1 MSWIRL
7 KMTHVHDLKSP
18 VSDSTVLPGWQDVAS
33 SPNSRCCFELGEP
46 GLSSAVPPEGGFVDL
61 NATCSH
67 DSHTLGTGVL
77 ACDMAVAAPV
87 AMANRTLFIRSSGS
101 EVVGRLGEVS
111 DVKSGRNGQSTTR
124 HCHLLLLLFSC
135 CRWTLSHKLRILWL
149 VMIDLWFF
157 IQSQFT
163 VDFMIGTNQRLQVWA
178 FLANG
183 DGVWQ

>member
-1 MSWIRL
+1 
-7 KMTHVHDLKSP
+7 MTHVHDLKSP
-18 VSDSTVLPGWQDVAS
+18 VSDSTVLPSWQDVAS

-87 AMANRTLFIRSSGS
+87 AMATRTLFIRSPGS

-135 CRWTLSHKLRILWL
+135 CRWTLSHKLRIL
-149 VMIDLWFF
+149 
-157 IQSQFT
+157 
-163 VDFMIGTNQRLQVWA
+163 
-178 FLANG
+178 
-183 DGVWQ
+183 